1 MDLIVNTGCD
11 WKCVG
16 MQQMERKKGQT
27 GMNYLVWSNK
37 KHSFFILKHFATMMW
52 PTEQDPDKSELY
64 VLCSVGTKLFNMNC
78 SILTHK

>member
-1 MDLIVNTGCD
+1 MCGYAANGEKKRTNRDELLGLV
-11 WKCVG
+11 
-16 MQQMERKKGQT
+16 QQET
-27 GMNYLVWSNK
+27 L
-37 KHSFFILKHFATMMW
+37 FFILKHFATMMW